1 MYSVDERKVSRR
13 RGAFATYYVK
23 RAANRRHVQSSRLTR
38 SRDTRDRVRVTASR
52 IPRGDVARERREN
65 RRKCKPAGRR
75 AARRS
80 LINAL
85 ADRVSI

>member
-38 SRDTRDRVRVTASR
+38 SRDTRDRVRVTTSR
-52 IPRGDVARERREN
+52 IPWGDVARERRESAESAS
-65 RRKCKPAGRR
+65 RPGV
-75 AARRS
+75 ARRVV
-80 LINAL
+80 
-85 ADRVSI
+85 R